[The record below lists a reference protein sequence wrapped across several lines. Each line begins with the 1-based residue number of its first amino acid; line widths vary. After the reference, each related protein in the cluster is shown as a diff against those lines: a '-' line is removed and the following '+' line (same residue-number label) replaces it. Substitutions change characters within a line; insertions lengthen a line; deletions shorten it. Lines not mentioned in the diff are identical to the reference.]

1 MKHVKENDVRPEEI
15 ELEITETVLIDD
27 FKAVIERM
35 LVLQDYGF
43 RVSLDDFGTGYSSLS
58 YLSGLPLNTIKI
70 DKAFIDSVLVDHNT
84 KIVMESIIQMVHKL
98 GYESIAEGI
107 ESNDQVDYLKEIGC
121 DVIQGYLLGKP
132 LDSDEIEELI
142 RGLL

>member
-1 MKHVKENDVRPEEI
+1 M
-15 ELEITETVLIDD
+15 
-27 FKAVIERM
+27 
-35 LVLQDYGF
+35 
-43 RVSLDDFGTGYSSLS
+43 
-58 YLSGLPLNTIKI
+58 
-70 DKAFIDSVLVDHNT
+70 DHNT

-107 ESNDQVDYLKEIGC
+107 ESSDQVEYLKEIGC